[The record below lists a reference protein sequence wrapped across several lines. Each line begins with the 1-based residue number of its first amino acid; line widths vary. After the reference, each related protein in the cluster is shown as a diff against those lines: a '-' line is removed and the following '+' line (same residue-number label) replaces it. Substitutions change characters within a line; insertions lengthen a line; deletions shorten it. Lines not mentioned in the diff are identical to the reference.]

1 MFLEKLFQKNKKSDM
16 EKYKE
21 EKEKADSGQA
31 LKMMEELINRV
42 PDDVVYTKQTEAGT
56 YVFANYWNDG
66 TLIMYDPEGDN
77 GEYISRKIK
86 LTYNLNKYPQEMI
99 EVLLKNMKA
108 LLKEKKD
115 VLCMLSELQEL
126 DSYISDLFMSE
137 KYAIYKEMGQTEEF
151 MDAYLDMFVAVGKK
165 IVSVGLFSIGVGLFS
180 NCMEAVLYEGNV
192 EYAVKKI
199 ECFLELFRNEK
210 NIWNQLIESWF
221 WIYLI
226 VDVDNEE
233 QYIRHYTEFK
243 KLLSRDG
250 YLEFVSD
257 LEKQEDWREKEDSE
271 EAQKAGKMRAI
282 VEIFKENP
290 ILAMEQWIAMVKEKE
305 ANKEMEQWQR
315 YLCSDF
321 FNELWCEF
329 GSNRGFVLFSR
340 EFMKHEEWFPYLVY
354 AREDAYDLGDNLVK
368 LRINGKYEQ
377 QIDRIV
383 ELLHNEWNEEEW
395 EKFKKGYEDLT
406 YEACAIEKDTLEQF
420 VEEDTY
426 LELHKKHFQEMFS
439 EDL

>member
-1 MFLEKLFQKNKKSDM
+1 MFLKKLFQKDKQNDM

-21 EKEKADSGQA
+21 EKEKADKGQV
-31 LKMMEELINRV
+31 LIIMEELVNRV

-66 TLIMYDPEGDN
+66 TLIMYNPEGDN

-86 LTYNLNKYPQEMI
+86 LTYNLNYYPQEMI
-99 EVLLKNMKA
+99 EALLKNMKA

-126 DSYISDLFMSE
+126 SSYIMDLSKSE
-137 KYAIYKEMGQTEEF
+137 EYAIYKEMGQTEEF
-151 MDAYLDMFVAVGKK
+151 LDAYLDMFEAVGTKAED
-165 IVSVGLFSIGVGLFS
+165 VELFSRCV
-180 NCMEAVLYEGNV
+180 EAVCYEGNV

-257 LEKQEDWREKEDSE
+257 LEKEEDWREKRDSE
-271 EAQKAGKMRAI
+271 EEQKAAKMRAI

-305 ANKEMEQWQR
+305 ANKEIEQWQF
-315 YLCSDF
+315 YLCSYF
-321 FNELWCEF
+321 FNELCCEL
-329 GSNRGFVLFSR
+329 GGNRGFVLFFR

-395 EKFKKGYEDLT
+395 EEFKEGYEDLT
-406 YEACAIEKDTLEQF
+406 YDACAIEKDTLEQF

-426 LELHKKHFQEMFS
+426 LETHKKHFQEMFL
-439 EDL
+439 ED